1 MKGFLYE
8 DQLGDGE
15 EGKEKE
21 ISVPE
26 ADVSMKMG
34 LLGRFTVIGTGKQLS
49 GKEPVKEV
57 EVPDDLVAAAQDLV
71 KAQIKFGSMRQIFE
85 NLTKE

>member
-1 MKGFLYE
+1 MKGLLYK
-8 DQLGDGE
+8 DQLGDSKEDE
-15 EGKEKE
+15 ENE
-21 ISVPE
+21 ISIPE
-26 ADVSMKMG
+26 ADVSMRMDP
-34 LLGRFTVIGTGKQLS
+34 LGRFTVIGTGKRLP

-57 EVPDDLVAAAQDLV
+57 EVPDNLVAAAQDLV